1 MDGLVLSR
9 HRVGLGLGV
18 LIASQTQSE
27 GALLRHCRHL
37 GAIGAGT
44 SDTFPMLFYI
54 GVDGRKWSDRLVKI
68 RVRDGAE
75 VNWEKKKDAL
85 KSAC

>member
-1 MDGLVLSR
+1 MDGQVLIR
-9 HRVGLGLGV
+9 ERVGLGLGV
-18 LIASQTQSE
+18 LIASQTRSE
-27 GALLRHCRHL
+27 GALVRHSRHL

-44 SDTFPMLFYI
+44 SDTFPLLYYI
-54 GVDGRKWSDRLVKI
+54 GVGGRKWSDRLVKF

-75 VNWEKKKDAL
+75 VNWEKRKDAL